1 MGAGSMDTI
10 DSSFPERFPRFN
22 SAEFLFGIQRRPR
35 FILTVRGGRIIG
47 PGRPGNAARTGGV
60 GWQPGEFCKK
70 LIHHLPFNNKRTS
83 GALNS
88 QSGRTRVG
96 GTRIFCSASV
106 SAKEG
111 RTKRERERERER
123 GIEGLKKVGREVEG
137 CINCSYLGP
146 PPIHRPP
153 HRQRYRICN

>member
-60 GWQPGEFCKK
+60 GWQQGEFCKK

-96 GTRIFCSASV
+96 GHENFLLGFGFRERGKN
-106 SAKEG
+106 KE
-111 RTKRERERERER
+111 RKRERERERER
-123 GIEGLKKVGREVEG
+123 EGSRD
-137 CINCSYLGP
+137 
-146 PPIHRPP
+146 
-153 HRQRYRICN
+153 